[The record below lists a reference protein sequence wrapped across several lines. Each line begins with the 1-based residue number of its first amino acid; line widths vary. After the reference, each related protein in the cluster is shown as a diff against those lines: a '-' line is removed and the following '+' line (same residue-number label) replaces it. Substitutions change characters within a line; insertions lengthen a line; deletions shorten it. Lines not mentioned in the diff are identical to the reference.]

1 MLLTFRSQDIAR
13 LLPSLSKGSADEG
26 DEGEHRMGAIGEEGL
41 LTTIPRDQ
49 AYWTVCAFAKSG
61 TLEMLTRDRHIDAD
75 EHRVA
80 LASTESLLKE
90 LKQLDDK
97 IILTEVYMLESRA
110 AHAIQNLPR
119 AKVSQRA

>member
-1 MLLTFRSQDIAR
+1 MV
-13 LLPSLSKGSADEG
+13 AD
-26 DEGEHRMGAIGEEGL
+26 L
-41 LTTIPRDQ
+41 
-49 AYWTVCAFAKSG
+49 
-61 TLEMLTRDRHIDAD
+61 RHIDAE

-80 LASTESLLKE
+80 LASTETLLKE

-119 AKVSQRA
+119 AKVSLLRPANLGVMS